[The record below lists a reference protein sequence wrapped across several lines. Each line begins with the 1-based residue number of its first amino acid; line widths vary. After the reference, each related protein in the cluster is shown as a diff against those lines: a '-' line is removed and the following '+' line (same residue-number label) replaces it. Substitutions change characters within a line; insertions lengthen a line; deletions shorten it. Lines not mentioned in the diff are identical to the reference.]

1 MPQRNVNLTDHFDR
15 FIDAHIESGRFSN
28 ASEMV
33 REALRLL
40 EQREREDEAKLT
52 WLRGAAT
59 EAFASLDRG
68 EGLRFESMDE
78 LDAYI
83 MEVGEEVLAERLVPQ
98 R

>member
-1 MPQRNVNLTDHFDR
+1 MPQRNVNLTDHFDH

-33 REALRLL
+33 REGLRLL

-83 MEVGEEVLAERLVPQ
+83 MEVSEEVFAERLVPQ

>member
-1 MPQRNVNLTDHFDR
+1 MPQRNVNLTDHFDS
-15 FIDAHIESGRFSN
+15 FIDDHIKSGRFSN

-83 MEVGEEVLAERLVPQ
+83 MEVSEEVFAERLVPQ